1 VKSDDPRRVLL
12 MIRHSPYG
20 SGLARASLDVALA
33 AAAFEQPVSLLFMGE
48 GVLQLLP
55 DQDSTQIGRKNLSRA
70 LTSLPLYDIDSVY
83 VDRAAA
89 DRYHLDLA
97 TAPLV
102 VLPLDSRQIHQLMCQ
117 HDHLLGF

>member
-1 VKSDDPRRVLL
+1 MTTDDPKRVLL

-33 AAAFEQPVSLLFMGE
+33 AAAFEQPLSLLFMGE

-102 VLPLDSRQIHQLMCQ
+102 VLPLDSRQMHQLMCQ

>member
-1 VKSDDPRRVLL
+1 VTADKPKRVLL
-12 MIRHSPYG
+12 IIRHSPYG
-20 SGLARASLDVALA
+20 NSLARASLDVALA

-48 GVLQLLP
+48 GVLQLVP
-55 DQDSTQIGRKNLSRA
+55 EQDSVQIGMKNLARILS
-70 LTSLPLYDIDSVY
+70 SLPMYDIDSVY

-102 VLPLDSRQIHQLMCQ
+102 VLPLDNQTMHQLMCQ

>member
-1 VKSDDPRRVLL
+1 MKTEDPKRVLL

>member
-1 VKSDDPRRVLL
+1 
-12 MIRHSPYG
+12 M
-20 SGLARASLDVALA
+20 
-33 AAAFEQPVSLLFMGE
+33 
-48 GVLQLLP
+48 LP

-102 VLPLDSRQIHQLMCQ
+102 VLPLDSHQMHQLMCQ